1 MVRQREATFQASDG
15 LQLFE
20 RSWRPDG
27 DPIAT
32 VVIVHGYA
40 EHCGRYGH
48 VAERLVNS
56 GHAVYA
62 FDLRGHG
69 RSEGRRVFARS
80 LDEHVADLRHYVA
93 RIREL
98 ERGTALF
105 LLGHS
110 MGGTIVASF
119 LMSDASGVSGAILS
133 GAALRSRRGLSRVP
147 QAIFSGLG
155 RLAPRLPLATLSS
168 ANISRNEAVVTSYD
182 NDPLVY
188 RGRMPAGTVSALIGA
203 IREIEAGM
211 ERITL
216 PLLLLHGTLDALTEP
231 DGSRELYERAGS
243 QDKKL
248 KLYEGFYHE
257 ILNEPEKRIVL
268 DDIVAWLEKRTAG

>member
-1 MVRQREATFQASDG
+1 M
-15 LQLFE
+15 
-20 RSWRPDG
+20 
-27 DPIAT
+27 
-32 VVIVHGYA
+32 
-40 EHCGRYGH
+40 
-48 VAERLVNS
+48 
-56 GHAVYA
+56 
-62 FDLRGHG
+62 
-69 RSEGRRVFARS
+69 
-80 LDEHVADLRHYVA
+80 
-93 RIREL
+93 
-98 ERGTALF
+98 
-105 LLGHS
+105 
-110 MGGTIVASF
+110 
-119 LMSDASGVSGAILS
+119 
-133 GAALRSRRGLSRVP
+133 
-147 QAIFSGLG
+147 
-155 RLAPRLPLATLSS
+155 
-168 ANISRNEAVVTSYD
+168 TSYD